1 MDDVGGNLEEIIKEK
16 MDNGYQPRVV
26 YDNFDFRIKPGQL
39 TKDRQ
44 NTDNH
49 WISQYVT
56 FDRVDTSGLDNS
68 HPIGG
73 LREFEISNYF
83 INKEEKAKLRSD
95 YIILVCRVL
104 VKFIPWL
111 DPLKDVLGHIK
122 QRYSEEMSRKSIIVG
137 LPVVPYNQNKHAD
150 VIKYLEWLQNFFQR
164 IVKSGGRDN
173 DDSDSEEFDEEHL
186 IQIPIAGD
194 LLGRER
200 ITGAK
205 KLRKGCD
212 KASER
217 FENMTETA
225 EYWHAKQAFLSVS
238 FIYSNANLDCNTM
251 GRSIA
256 FSSKKIP
263 TTVFTLQ
270 FNCVK

>member
-1 MDDVGGNLEEIIKEK
+1 MDDVGGNLQEIMKEK
-16 MDNGYQPRVV
+16 IDDGYQPRVV
-26 YDNFDFRIKPGQL
+26 YDNFDFRIKPGKL
-39 TKDRQ
+39 TKDHQ

-56 FDRVDTSGLDNS
+56 FDRVDTSGLSNS
-68 HPIGG
+68 HPIGD

-83 INKEEKAKLRSD
+83 INEEEKTKLRSD

-104 VKFIPWL
+104 ASFIPWL
-111 DPLKDVLGHIK
+111 NPIKDVLGHIEH
-122 QRYSEEMSRKSIIVG
+122 RYSKEMSQQSIIVG

-150 VIKYLEWLQNFFQR
+150 VIKYLDWPQKFFQQV
-164 IVKSGGRDN
+164 IKCSGN
-173 DDSDSEEFDEEHL
+173 DDLKDQENDQSDGEELDEKHL
-186 IQIPIAGD
+186 IQIPIGGD

-212 KASER
+212 KTSER

-238 FIYSNANLDCNTM
+238 LV
-251 GRSIA
+251 
-256 FSSKKIP
+256 KITIKMP
-263 TTVFTLQ
+263 FLCEMPIFASLQ
-270 FNCVK
+270 LLTFR